1 MAVQERGHAERL
13 PEGQLYHPNG
23 GAVKRE
29 STRAHARLLPRGQS
43 PYMGAMATVTL
54 DTHRIVKRLK
64 DAGFTDAQ
72 AETVT
77 DIIAETRA
85 TDLADI
91 ATRADLVPLAT
102 KADVA
107 ELETKIIKWLVPLLL
122 GQTGLIVALI
132 KLLP

>member
-1 MAVQERGHAERL
+1 
-13 PEGQLYHPNG
+13 
-23 GAVKRE
+23 
-29 STRAHARLLPRGQS
+29 
-43 PYMGAMATVTL
+43 MATVTL

-85 TDLADI
+85 TDLADF
-91 ATRADLVPLAT
+91 ATRADISALRTEIKSDLSA
-102 KADVA
+102 
-107 ELETKIIKWLVPLLL
+107 LETRIIKWLVPLLL

-132 KLLP
+132 KPLP

>member
-1 MAVQERGHAERL
+1 
-13 PEGQLYHPNG
+13 
-23 GAVKRE
+23 
-29 STRAHARLLPRGQS
+29 
-43 PYMGAMATVTL
+43 MATVTL

>member
-1 MAVQERGHAERL
+1 
-13 PEGQLYHPNG
+13 
-23 GAVKRE
+23 
-29 STRAHARLLPRGQS
+29 
-43 PYMGAMATVTL
+43 MGAMATVTL

-85 TDLADI
+85 TDLADV
-91 ATRADLVPLAT
+91 ATRADISALRTEIKSDLSA
-102 KADVA
+102 
-107 ELETKIIKWLVPLLL
+107 LETRIIKWLVPLLL

>member
-29 STRAHARLLPRGQS
+29 STRACCREAKALTWL
-43 PYMGAMATVTL
+43 AMATVTL

-85 TDLADI
+85 TELTDV

>member
-1 MAVQERGHAERL
+1 
-13 PEGQLYHPNG
+13 
-23 GAVKRE
+23 
-29 STRAHARLLPRGQS
+29 
-43 PYMGAMATVTL
+43 MATVTL

-85 TDLADI
+85 TDLADV
-91 ATRADLVPLAT
+91 ATRADISALRTEIKSDLSA
-102 KADVA
+102 
-107 ELETKIIKWLVPLLL
+107 LETRIIKWLVPLLL